1 VNAGTVTMAVTVV
14 GSALTAAAALPYIL
28 DIARGRARPRIASW
42 SIWTVVQAIGTA
54 SAFSAGQLPTACYT
68 LLCAAGCAAVVFLG
82 WRYGSRE
89 FGRLDAVCVTLAAEG
104 VALLAVATWVPGF
117 IPVSWAVAVSVATDF
132 LAYLPT
138 FHHAWRRP
146 KEEPWVPYAMFGA
159 AAALVLL
166 VTDYRVL
173 VGVIYPTYLFAAD
186 AAMVIMIVAS
196 PHYAIPA
203 PGGFGEDQGFVPPGA
218 NGALPS
224 AGRPRT
230 GMAEPPMRLS
240 VTSAQWRP
248 VTGRDWR
255 QPDLVTR
262 GSGGFGGDQDFVPP
276 GASRA
281 PERARGGY
289 R

>member
-1 VNAGTVTMAVTVV
+1 VNASAVTTAVTVL

-146 KEEPWVPYAMFGA
+146 KEEPWIPYAMFGA

-203 PGGFGEDQGFVPPGA
+203 PGGFGGDQGFVPPGA

-224 AGRPRT
+224 AGRSRPVP
-230 GMAEPPMRLS
+230 AESPMRLS

-255 QPDLVTR
+255 QPDLA
-262 GSGGFGGDQDFVPP
+262 GGLGGDQGFVPP

-281 PERARGGY
+281 QGMPQRARGY

>member
-1 VNAGTVTMAVTVV
+1 VNAGTVTTAVTVV

-28 DIARGRARPRIASW
+28 DIVRGRAQPRIASW
-42 SIWTVVQAIGTA
+42 SIWTIVQAIGTA
-54 SAFSAGQLPTACYT
+54 SAFTAGQLPTACYT
-68 LLCAAGCAAVVFLG
+68 LLCAAGCAAVVVLG
-82 WRYGSRE
+82 WQHGSRE

-104 VALLAVATWVPGF
+104 VALLAVATWVPTL
-117 IPVSWAVAVSVATDF
+117 IPMSWAIAVSVATDF

-146 KEEPWVPYAMFGA
+146 SEEPWVPYAMFGA

-166 VTDYRVL
+166 VADFRVL
-173 VGVIYPTYLFAAD
+173 AGVIYPTYLFAAD
-186 AAMVIMIVAS
+186 AAMVIMILAS
-196 PHYAIPA
+196 PHYAMP
-203 PGGFGEDQGFVPPGA
+203 
-218 NGALPS
+218 LSS
-224 AGRPRT
+224 AGRSRAVP
-230 GMAEPPMRLS
+230 AEPPMRLS

-255 QPDLVTR
+255 QPDLAGGLGGVVSSR
-262 GSGGFGGDQDFVPP
+262 GGSGGMGPP
-276 GASRA
+276 GRERASRVSGV

>member
-1 VNAGTVTMAVTVV
+1 MNAGTVTMAVTVV

-28 DIARGRARPRIASW
+28 DIVRGRAQPRIASW
-42 SIWTVVQAIGTA
+42 SIWTVVQAIGTV
-54 SAFSAGQLPTACYT
+54 SAFAAGQLPTACYT

-146 KEEPWVPYAMFGA
+146 KEEPWIPYAMFGA

-166 VTDYRVL
+166 VTDYRVP

-203 PGGFGEDQGFVPPGA
+203 PGGFGGVVPPGA

-224 AGRPRT
+224 AGRSRPVP
-230 GMAEPPMRLS
+230 AEPPMRLS

-255 QPDLVTR
+255 QPDLA
-262 GSGGFGGDQDFVPP
+262 GGLGGDQGFVPP

-281 PERARGGY
+281 QGIPQRARGY

>member
-1 VNAGTVTMAVTVV
+1 MNTSTVTMAVTVV

-28 DIARGRARPRIASW
+28 DIGRGRAQPRIASW
-42 SIWTVVQAIGTA
+42 SIWAVVQAIGTA
-54 SAFSAGQLPTACYT
+54 SAFGAGQLPTACYT

-82 WRYGSRE
+82 WQHGSRE
-89 FGRLDAVCVTLAAEG
+89 FGRLDAVCVTLATEG

-117 IPVSWAVAVSVATDF
+117 IPTSWAVAVSVATDF

-146 KEEPWVPYAMFGA
+146 GEEPWVPYAMFGA

-166 VTDYRVL
+166 VADYRIL

-186 AAMVIMIVAS
+186 AAMVIMILAS
-196 PHYAIPA
+196 PHYAA
-203 PGGFGEDQGFVPPGA
+203 P
-218 NGALPS
+218 LPS
-224 AGRPRT
+224 AGRSRPVPADPGGIGGVVPPGASRV
-230 GMAEPPMRLS
+230 PMRLS

-255 QPDLVTR
+255 QPDLVPAEMR
-262 GSGGFGGDQDFVPP
+262 Q
-276 GASRA
+276 
-281 PERARGGY
+281 RARGGY

>member
-1 VNAGTVTMAVTVV
+1 MNASAVTTAVTVL

-28 DIARGRARPRIASW
+28 DIARGRAQPRIASW

-68 LLCAAGCAAVVFLG
+68 LLCAAGCAAVVILG

-196 PHYAIPA
+196 PHYAA
-203 PGGFGEDQGFVPPGA
+203 
-218 NGALPS
+218 ALAS
-224 AGRPRT
+224 AGRSQPVL
-230 GMAEPPMRLS
+230 AEPPMRLS

-255 QPDLVTR
+255 QPDLVPR
-262 GSGGFGGDQDFVPP
+262 GSGGFGGDQGFVPP

-281 PERARGGY
+281 PQRARGY

>member
-1 VNAGTVTMAVTVV
+1 MNTSTATMAVTVV

-28 DIARGRARPRIASW
+28 DIGRGRAQPRIASW
-42 SIWTVVQAIGTA
+42 SIWTVVQAIGTV
-54 SAFSAGQLPTACYT
+54 SAFTAGQLPTACYT
-68 LLCAAGCAAVVFLG
+68 LLCAAGCAAVVVLG
-82 WRYGSRE
+82 WRHGSRE

-117 IPVSWAVAVSVATDF
+117 IPLSWAVAVSVATDF

-146 KEEPWVPYAMFGA
+146 SEEPWVPYAMFGA

-166 VTDYRVL
+166 VADYRIL

-186 AAMVIMIVAS
+186 AAMVIMILAS
-196 PHYAIPA
+196 PHYAA
-203 PGGFGEDQGFVPPGA
+203 SGRFGGDQGFVPPGTS
-218 NGALPS
+218 GALSS
-224 AGRPRT
+224 AGRSRSVP
-230 GMAEPPMRLS
+230 AEPPMRLS

-255 QPDLVTR
+255 QPDLVPPGVPQVR
-262 GSGGFGGDQDFVPP
+262 PQVPP
-276 GASRA
+276 GV
-281 PERARGGY
+281 PQRARGGY

>member
-1 VNAGTVTMAVTVV
+1 MNASAVTTAVTVL

-28 DIARGRARPRIASW
+28 DIARGRAQPRIASW

-54 SAFSAGQLPTACYT
+54 SAFGAGQLPTACYT
-68 LLCAAGCAAVVFLG
+68 LLCAAGCGAVVFLG

-104 VALLAVATWVPGF
+104 VALLAVATWVPTL
-117 IPVSWAVAVSVATDF
+117 IPMSWAIAVSVATDF

-146 KEEPWVPYAMFGA
+146 GEEPWVPYAMFGA

-166 VTDYRVL
+166 VADYRIL
-173 VGVIYPTYLFAAD
+173 VGMIYPTYLFAAD
-186 AAMVIMIVAS
+186 AAMVIMILAS
-196 PHYAIPA
+196 PHYARP
-203 PGGFGEDQGFVPPGA
+203 
-218 NGALPS
+218 LPS
-224 AGRPRT
+224 AGRRRRAP
-230 GMAEPPMRLS
+230 AEPPMRLS

-255 QPDLVTR
+255 QPDLVPH
-262 GSGGFGGDQDFVPP
+262 GMPQ
-276 GASRA
+276 
-281 PERARGGY
+281 RARGGY